1 MPQGYLFTLFH
12 FKMSEAVK
20 YFQNYCICVGFG
32 CAIPGTGTCSSCSVF
47 ICILK
52 LCRTVL
58 FTWSCWCSCACWRD
72 VIPGADLRVPGKA
85 DIPRRNTHRC
95 REKGGLVEY
104 IGSNVNTFYY
114 CGMSRTMKM
123 WLLYNYHSV
132 GIQLFYFVTCGYE
145 TRKMQC
151 NQMVNM

>member
-12 FKMSEAVK
+12 FKMSEPVK
-20 YFQNYCICVGFG
+20 YFQNDYICVGFG
-32 CAIPGTGTCSSCSVF
+32 CAMTGTGICSSCSVL

-58 FTWSCWCSCACWRD
+58 FTWSCWCSCVCWRD
-72 VIPGADLRVPGKA
+72 VIPGANPESSWQGWHSQEEYTGVVR
-85 DIPRRNTHRC
+85 
-95 REKGGLVEY
+95 KGRLVEY

-132 GIQLFYFVTCGYE
+132 GIQLFYFVICGYE
-145 TRKMQC
+145 TQKMPC